1 MGTQASNATLGASPY
16 GERIVCTPGTCGGKP
31 RIAGTRI
38 RVQDIYFWH
47 ELEGQTADEIVSS
60 FPQLSMADVY
70 AALSY
75 FSANREAILAEIERQ
90 RIQYED
96 LKRRQPSLVA
106 EKLKGLGPP
115 NAADD
120 SVSS

>member
-1 MGTQASNATLGASPY
+1 METQTTSQSDSFANDP
-16 GERIVCTPGTCGGKP
+16 ERIVCTPDTLGGKP

-47 ELEGQTADEIVSS
+47 EVEGKSPDEIVTS

-75 FSANREAILAEIERQ
+75 FWAHREELLSDMQRQ
-90 RIQYED
+90 RLQYEGM
-96 LKRRQPSLVA
+96 KRSQPSLIA
-106 EKLKGLGPP
+106 EKLKELQQSH
-115 NAADD
+115 ATDD
-120 SVSS
+120 SFSS

>member
-1 MGTQASNATLGASPY
+1 MDTQTSHVTSGAPAN
-16 GERIVCTPGTCGGKP
+16 GERIVSTPGTCGGKP

-47 ELEGQTADEIVSS
+47 EVEGQTADEIVSS

-75 FSANREAILAEIERQ
+75 FWANREAMLAEIERQ
-90 RIQYED
+90 RVQYEE
-96 LKRRQPSLVA
+96 LKKTQPSLVA
-106 EKLKGLGPP
+106 EKLKGIGLA

-120 SVSS
+120 SVPS